1 MGSNLLRGYPFVC
14 AFFFQNSIQIVVKK
28 SEKNIDNVEY
38 SDMYRSIK
46 NQVQIQSTHRKD
58 KIRREQY
65 IAIHTLNL
73 SFLYVDV

>member
-1 MGSNLLRGYPFVC
+1 M
-14 AFFFQNSIQIVVKK
+14 KK

-58 KIRREQY
+58 KIRHEQY

-73 SFLYVDV
+73 SFLYVDVWLEFGAKIL